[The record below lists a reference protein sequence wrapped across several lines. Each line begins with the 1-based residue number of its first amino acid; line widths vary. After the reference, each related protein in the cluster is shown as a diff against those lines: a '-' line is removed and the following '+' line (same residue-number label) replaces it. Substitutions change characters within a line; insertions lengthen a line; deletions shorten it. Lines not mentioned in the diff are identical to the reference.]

1 MTVALYPNFRKKN
14 ALSCAKAVC
23 RILSDL
29 EIRVYVESEYASAFS
44 EFENVDFLDIKTA
57 ANLSDVVIA
66 IGGDGTML
74 RCAKQLIG
82 CDTGLLGINTGTLGF
97 MASLEY
103 EQLDMLSRLKNK
115 EYYVSERMLL
125 SCSVED
131 NGEKKEFIALNDIC
145 VSEQF
150 SKICDFAVYSEDYL
164 IGKYRADGVLFSTP
178 TGSTAY
184 SMSAGG
190 PIIDPTMRSVCL
202 TPICSHALSAK
213 PILLNSDKVI
223 KLKAFSKKRTE
234 IYLSVDGRKVAN
246 IKPYTEIIVTAS
258 DKIVK
263 LVRLNDRSF
272 YKTLSFKFLDSRSG
286 VYER

>member
-23 RILSDL
+23 RILSNL

-184 SMSAGG
+184 ALSAGG
-190 PIIDPTMRSVCL
+190 PVIEPDLECIEMTL
-202 TPICSHALSAK
+202 ICSHSLFSRPMLFSADRRLEVVNTCPDDRESNVYVSIDGEHPLTLAK
-213 PILLNSDKVI
+213 GQ
-223 KLKAFSKKRTE
+223 KLE
-234 IYLSVDGRKVAN
+234 IYRSNHK
-246 IKPYTEIIVTAS
+246 IKIIDMLGNS
-258 DKIVK
+258 FHKSLGKK
-263 LVRLNDRSF
+263 LMQSI
-272 YKTLSFKFLDSRSG
+272 K
-286 VYER
+286 E